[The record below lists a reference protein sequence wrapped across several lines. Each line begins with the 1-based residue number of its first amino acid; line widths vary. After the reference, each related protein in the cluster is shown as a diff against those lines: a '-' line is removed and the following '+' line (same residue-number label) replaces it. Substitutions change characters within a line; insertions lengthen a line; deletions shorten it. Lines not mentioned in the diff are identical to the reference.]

1 MACPM
6 GDKTQANDETV
17 APKRGRPTLYRPE
30 YAEQAKGLCEKGATD
45 MELADEFG
53 VNVGTIYSWKH
64 SQPEFFKALVDG
76 KDACDDRV
84 ERSLY
89 QRAVGYSF
97 NSEKIYQFQGQIIR
111 ADTIEHVPPDPG
123 AQMSWLKNRRGDKW
137 RDKSEVEHTG
147 LAEIA
152 DRLAAGRA
160 RLDRLENG
168 E

>member
-1 MACPM
+1 M
-6 GDKTQANDETV
+6 GDKTPADDETE

-30 YAEQAKGLCEKGATD
+30 YAELAKNLCEKGATD
-45 MELADEFG
+45 MELAQEFG

-137 RDKSEVEHTG
+137 RDKTEVEHTG

-152 DRLAAGRA
+152 ERLAAGRA

>member
-6 GDKTQANDETV
+6 GAKSTATDEAE

-30 YAEQAKGLCEKGATD
+30 YAELAKSLCEKGATD
-45 MELADEFG
+45 MELAQEFG

-137 RDKSEVEHTG
+137 RDKTEVEHTG

-152 DRLAAGRA
+152 ERLAAGRA

>member
-1 MACPM
+1 M
-6 GDKTQANDETV
+6 GKETPADDEME
-17 APKRGRPTLYRPE
+17 APRRGRPTLYRPE
-30 YAEQAKGLCEKGATD
+30 YAEQANELCEKGATD
-45 MELADEFG
+45 MELAIHFG

-64 SQPEFFKALVDG
+64 SQPEFFKALSLG

-97 NSEKIYQFQGQIIR
+97 NSEKIYQYQGEIIR
-111 ADTIEHVPPDPG
+111 ADIIEHIPPDPG

-137 RDKSEVEHTG
+137 RDKIDHEHSAVG
-147 LAEIA
+147 DLADLIA
-152 DRLAAGRA
+152 SRRLKVQ
-160 RLDRLENG
+160 EMNSG

>member
-1 MACPM
+1 
-6 GDKTQANDETV
+6 
-17 APKRGRPTLYRPE
+17 
-30 YAEQAKGLCEKGATD
+30 
-45 MELADEFG
+45 MELAQEFG

-137 RDKSEVEHTG
+137 RDKQEIEHTG
-147 LAEIA
+147 LSELAE
-152 DRLAAGRA
+152 RLAAGRA